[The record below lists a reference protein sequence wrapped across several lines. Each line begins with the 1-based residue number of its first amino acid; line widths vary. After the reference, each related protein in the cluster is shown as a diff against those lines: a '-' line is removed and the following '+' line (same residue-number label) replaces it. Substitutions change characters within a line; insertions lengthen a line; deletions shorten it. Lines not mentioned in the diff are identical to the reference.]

1 MRWKGRRGSDNIED
15 RRGIPAGGL
24 AIGGGGIGIVIM
36 IVYVLLG
43 GNPQDLSHGHEA
55 ANTPKGPFVESE
67 TDAER
72 REFVSVV
79 LADTEEVWRK
89 ELPKQTGR
97 AYADPT
103 LVLFTDS
110 VDSACGF
117 ASAAVGPFYCG
128 EDRKVYIDLG
138 FYDLL
143 TTKFQ
148 ASGDF
153 AQAYVIAHEVGHHI
167 QNLLGT
173 LDQVHAA
180 KQRLSEGEYN
190 QLSVRLELQADY
202 FAGAWAHHAQR
213 MAGFDE
219 EDIREGLTAANAIG
233 DDTLQKQSQ
242 GYVVPDSFTHGTGT
256 QRVEWF
262 LKGWRSGLIK
272 DGDTFKA
279 RKL

>member
-1 MRWKGRRGSDNIED
+1 MRWKGRRGSSNIED
-15 RRGIPAGGL
+15 RRGVPAGGL
-24 AIGGGGIGIVIM
+24 AIGGGGLGIVIL

-43 GNPQDLSHGHEA
+43 GNPQDLSHGHDA
-55 ANTPKGPFVESE
+55 PNTPKGPFVE
-67 TDAER
+67 TPLDAER
-72 REFVSVV
+72 KEFVSVV
-79 LADTEEVWRK
+79 LADTEDVWRV
-89 ELPKQTGR
+89 ELPKQTGKP
-97 AYADPT
+97 YVEPK

-128 EDRKVYIDLG
+128 EDQQVYIDLG

-143 TTKFQ
+143 ASKFQ

-173 LDQVHAA
+173 LDRVHAQ
-180 KQRLSEGEYN
+180 KKRLSESDYN
-190 QLSVRLELQADY
+190 QLSVRLELQAD
-202 FAGAWAHHAQR
+202 FLAGAWAHHAQR
-213 MAGFDE
+213 MAQFDE
-219 EDIREGLTAANAIG
+219 EDIREALTAANAIG

-262 LKGWRSGLIK
+262 LKGWKSGQIK
-272 DGDTFKA
+272 DGDTFRA
-279 RKL
+279 RRL